1 MNDYNSNGGK
11 KFTFVELEKSDR
23 DKDKI
28 FTANC
33 KSRHYTEESSL
44 KALIGYFKS
53 KEYISLYE
61 TSNAISNVKV
71 EIKSIDTTK

>member
-1 MNDYNSNGGK
+1 LGIFLFPEK
-11 KFTFVELEKSDR
+11 KK
-23 DKDKI
+23 K
-28 FTANC
+28 
-33 KSRHYTEESSL
+33 ESSL

-71 EIKSIDTTK
+71 EISIIIILLGVLLLSL